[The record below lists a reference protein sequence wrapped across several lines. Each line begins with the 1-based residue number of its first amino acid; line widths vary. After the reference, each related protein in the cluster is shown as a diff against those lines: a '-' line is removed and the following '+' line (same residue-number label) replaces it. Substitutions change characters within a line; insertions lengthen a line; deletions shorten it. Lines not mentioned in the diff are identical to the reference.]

1 LSNTTL
7 AGPAQFIKKH
17 APHNAA
23 PRAEHLSLQES
34 SMSENFLPTESIDI
48 YCRFCQKV
56 MPAKLDRSIA
66 ENGKS
71 IDRASTFEYSCTK
84 CLKTF
89 CFSGNDLP
97 ARATQP
103 PSEELGATVMDY
115 LPTQLY
121 LIGQVIRHTKFE
133 DTGTVVNKDS
143 GVPSR
148 ILVKFEKTGLKK
160 LVEGLS

>member
-1 LSNTTL
+1 
-7 AGPAQFIKKH
+7 
-17 APHNAA
+17 
-23 PRAEHLSLQES
+23 
-34 SMSENFLPTESIDI
+34 MSENFLPAESIDI

-56 MPAKLDRSIA
+56 MPAHLDRSIA

-89 CFSGNDLP
+89 CFAGTDLP
-97 ARATQP
+97 ARATVP
-103 PSEELGATVMDY
+103 PSEEPGATVMDY

-121 LIGQVIRHTKFE
+121 CIGRVIRHTTFK

-143 GVPSR
+143 GVPAR
-148 ILVKFEKTGLKK
+148 IWVNFEKTGLKK
-160 LVEGLS
+160 LVEGLC